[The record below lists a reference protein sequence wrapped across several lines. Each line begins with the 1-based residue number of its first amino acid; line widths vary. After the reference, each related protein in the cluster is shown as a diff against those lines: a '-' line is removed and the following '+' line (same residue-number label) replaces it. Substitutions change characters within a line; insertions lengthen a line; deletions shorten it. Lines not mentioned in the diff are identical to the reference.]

1 MSEKGKQ
8 RKISRLE
15 NVRNPEQIIPKL
27 LLLRKAAKLSGGVE
41 IATSVPLLQAY
52 GEIKS
57 EETVTDSIIA
67 FKKATE
73 LKGSV
78 FPKSDPYVFN
88 VAESEEAAADFI
100 AKREKMRNP
109 NMADRRLLVTEM
121 AARLSG
127 VTLKRA
133 LQLLGK
139 NERS

>member
-15 NVRNPEQIIPKL
+15 NVQNPEQITPKL

-57 EETVTDSIIA
+57 EET
-67 FKKATE
+67 
-73 LKGSV
+73 
-78 FPKSDPYVFN
+78 
-88 VAESEEAAADFI
+88 AADFI

-133 LQLLGK
+133 LQSLGK